1 MGALGFH
8 LFDSKIPSSPVHAIA
23 ILKYF
28 RGERLKTRCMGIAS
42 QWIDSQVL
50 RPESIFPL
58 QKEGSDGGNSQWMFQ
73 EAMGRSKGS
82 KDPLS
87 VPWKPELSDFSGI
100 LMPIFCNTPSPN
112 PLKYGLQLITM
123 YQAQF
128 IHGDAYTSLMYDV
141 THRENWMRGTWN
153 STIFAI
159 FLQI

>member
-58 QKEGSDGGNSQWMFQ
+58 QKEGSDGGNSQ
-73 EAMGRSKGS
+73 
-82 KDPLS
+82 
-87 VPWKPELSDFSGI
+87 
-100 LMPIFCNTPSPN
+100 
-112 PLKYGLQLITM
+112 
-123 YQAQF
+123 
-128 IHGDAYTSLMYDV
+128 
-141 THRENWMRGTWN
+141 
-153 STIFAI
+153 
-159 FLQI
+159 